1 VATLSS
7 TIQRGHLRLIPPPS
21 RPRVLLAD
29 GDLGRRVTLHVA
41 LSTRHASVTAATP
54 SEAFERATRDRFDV
68 AVLDAAMLNGAL
80 PRVVGLLRGAAPRV
94 RLLVT
99 MGRRDLRARR
109 QAETLGVD
117 AVLARPVAA
126 QRLLDRVDALGAPGD
141 ATAPMERTVGRAID
155 LMARDVSHLLDLRA
169 LAAAVGLALPRLD
182 TAFRANTG
190 LSLHDYVHGV
200 RLLVARRLLEDTD
213 LDVETLVELLG
224 FTDAGELSALV

>member
-155 LMARDVSHLLDLRA
+155 LMARDLRA